1 MTTFFETISFQD
13 ARDFERSLCWVQR
26 FVRSRVPANVDHEQI
41 AIDSLNAFLMLDT
54 VTPEDDANRVLI
66 CITKRH
72 IASSIR
78 SSKRWKRSRTRVHE
92 DLIMIPQPQA
102 TQEEIVQVNEM
113 TNIILRTLDDNDQR
127 SASIIRWRLQ
137 GDSMHEIATKLGV
150 STRTVERN
158 LQRCRGLI
166 LNVLECEPKNSTKP
180 CRDPAQK
187 AISCVSFVV

>member
-1 MTTFFETISFQD
+1 MTTFFETMPFQD
-13 ARDFERSLCWVQR
+13 TRDFERTLCWVQR
-26 FVRSRVPANVDHEQI
+26 FVRSRVPAYVDYEQI
-41 AIDSLNAFLMLDT
+41 AIDSLNAFLILDT
-54 VTPEDDANRVLI
+54 VTPADEANRVLI
-66 CITKRH
+66 CIIKRY

-78 SSKRWKRSRTRVHE
+78 SSKRLKRSRTRVHE

-166 LNVLECEPKNSTKP
+166 LSILESETKNFIEP
-180 CRDPAQK
+180 CRNSAQK
-187 AISCVSFVV
+187 AIRCVSGSD